1 MTTETTIT
9 TVAVQICELEGL
21 YTDEAK
27 TKKGAIERVLGHYDW
42 DANDL
47 TQVLPEFAIS
57 IPGGLS
63 DRVDYA
69 LMDDGSP
76 VLLIEAKKWGE
87 NLDGHYKQA
96 NGYYTMSEPR
106 VLVLVLTD
114 GKWWRF
120 YADFDRPSV
129 MDAEPFRTINICDMD
144 EPDEEFM
151 ESLRRE
157 SFSAESMIANAEQ
170 ERRRRAEREQAEREQ
185 AEAVIAISKWLAETA
200 SRPSDAFVELALHE
214 VGIKVGGDVNYRD
227 LITREFESMSAA
239 ALENVEDEA
248 RATEE
253 AERRGRMTLVSA
265 LEQVAREAYP
275 EWLGAREIDDRARA
289 ILPPTEYELG
299 CNEGRPYD
307 RRHGTAVGTIGG
319 LKRRGVFEHD
329 RPNQRYRWVPADQ
342 RAEL

>member
-1 MTTETTIT
+1 MTNETTIT
-9 TVAVQICELEGL
+9 TVAAQICEREAL

-27 TKKGAIERVLGHYDW
+27 TKSGAIERVLGHYDW
-42 DANDL
+42 DARDL

-57 IPGGLS
+57 IPGGSS
-63 DRVDYA
+63 DHVDYA
-69 LMDDGSP
+69 LMEDGSP
-76 VLLIEAKKWGE
+76 VLLIEAKQWGD
-87 NLDGHYKQA
+87 NLDRHYKQA

-106 VLVLVLTD
+106 VLVFVLTD

-129 MDAEPFRTINICDMD
+129 MDPKPFRMINICEMS
-144 EPDEEFM
+144 ESDEEFM
-151 ESLRRE
+151 ESIRRE
-157 SFSAESMIANAEQ
+157 VFSAESMIANAEQ
-170 ERRRRAEREQAEREQ
+170 ERRRQAEREQAEREQ
-185 AEAVIAISKWLAETA
+185 AEAVIAISKWLAEAA
-200 SRPSDAFVELALHE
+200 SRPSDAFVELVLHE
-214 VGIKVGGDVNYRD
+214 TGIKIGGDVNYRD

-248 RATEE
+248 KATEE
-253 AERRGRMTLVSA
+253 AEKRGGITLVFA

-299 CNEGRPYD
+299 YNEGRPHD
-307 RRHGTAVGTIGG
+307 RRNGSAVGTIGG

-329 RPNQRYRWVPADQ
+329 RPNRRYRWVPADQ
-342 RAEL
+342 RAES